1 MAIASI
7 EQASVRYLVDDVDR
21 AVDLTASTSSSCSN
35 PPAVRPQRGT

>member
-21 AVDLTASTSSSCSN
+21 AVDSADRIHLIELFQ
-35 PPAVRPQRGT
+35 PARR